1 MARESCYKVDFSHIK
16 REGNSPAHLLVK
28 YDLGIDDYETWME
41 ASPCFLEQTL
51 IHGVFFLVW
60 SLIKVQYTHPKKE
73 TSPRFK
79 RKQIINYVLARF
91 AYASSR

>member
-41 ASPCFLEQTL
+41 ASPCFLEQPL
-51 IHGVFFLVW
+51 IHDVFFFGLKFNKSAV
-60 SLIKVQYTHPKKE
+60 YTSKKRNF
-73 TSPRFK
+73 TK
-79 RKQIINYVLARF
+79 I
-91 AYASSR
+91 